1 MGYIIPYLVGPT
13 VEELRDPSNINHFHS
28 KSLLINQRQIAR
40 HVQPEAK
47 LQSQCHP
54 VTTASALSLR
64 AHLID
69 NDVVR
74 INLELR
80 ELLHQPLRL
89 VEGQELRDANAHER
103 GLVRV
108 LELVVDLVNDL
119 LQLQQLAEHV
129 VLGGL

>member
-1 MGYIIPYLVGPT
+1 M
-13 VEELRDPSNINHFHS
+13 
-28 KSLLINQRQIAR
+28 KQRY
-40 HVQPEAK
+40 
-47 LQSQCHP
+47 
-54 VTTASALSLR
+54 VTTPSALSLR

-69 NDVVR
+69 NNVVC

-108 LELVVDLVNDL
+108 LELIVNLVNDL